1 MNVLAIL
8 LILCILASVVL
19 TEETFSVPVQDE
31 TNSVDSINN
40 IIEGET
46 TVVDEVVQ
54 SQENTNNNND
64 IIAEAVITN
73 DEQPI
78 IINND
83 EQPIVTTEAEP
94 VVTKEEEPAVVEEIK
109 QINKIGNDNKTV
121 SKFIKELKQLLEYF
135 ITIPKN
141 IITILKSVFKF

>member
-19 TEETFSVPVQDE
+19 SQDDTFSVQDE
-31 TNSVDSINN
+31 TNNGESINN
-40 IIEGET
+40 KIEGET
-46 TVVDEVVQ
+46 TVVDEVIQ
-54 SQENTNNNND
+54 SQENTNNND
-64 IIAEAVITN
+64 VIAEAVITN

-94 VVTKEEEPAVVEEIK
+94 VVTKEEEPVVVEEIK

-141 IITILKSVFKF
+141 IIAILKSVFKF

>member
-19 TEETFSVPVQDE
+19 SQDDTFSVQDE
-31 TNSVDSINN
+31 TNNGESINN
-40 IIEGET
+40 KIEGET
-46 TVVDEVVQ
+46 TVVDEVIQ
-54 SQENTNNNND
+54 SQENTNNND
-64 IIAEAVITN
+64 VIAEAVITN

-78 IINND
+78 IINNN
-83 EQPIVTTEAEP
+83 EQPIVTTTEAEP
-94 VVTKEEEPAVVEEIK
+94 VVTKEEEPVVVEEIK

-141 IITILKSVFKF
+141 IIAILKSVFKF

>member
-1 MNVLAIL
+1 MNVLAL
-8 LILCILASVVL
+8 LLFLCILASVVL
-19 TEETFSVPVQDE
+19 SQEETFSVPVQDE
-31 TNSVDSINN
+31 DNNGESINN

-46 TVVDEVVQ
+46 TVVDEVQ
-54 SQENTNNNND
+54 SQENTNNND

-94 VVTKEEEPAVVEEIK
+94 VVTKEEEPVVEEIK
-109 QINKIGNDNKTV
+109 QLNKIGNDNNKTV

>member
-1 MNVLAIL
+1 
-8 LILCILASVVL
+8 
-19 TEETFSVPVQDE
+19 
-31 TNSVDSINN
+31 
-40 IIEGET
+40 
-46 TVVDEVVQ
+46 VVDKVVQ
-54 SQENTNNNND
+54 SQENTNNND

-94 VVTKEEEPAVVEEIK
+94 VVTKEEEPVVEEIK
-109 QINKIGNDNKTV
+109 QLNKIGNDNNKTV